1 MEKNRWSAAASF
13 NIRVLPFPR
22 ACIRI
27 FNMADDLLGGDD
39 AAFAG
44 EGDPAA
50 EFLARE
56 RDELGELGEEFG
68 GESGGGVV
76 G

>member
-1 MEKNRWSAAASF
+1 
-13 NIRVLPFPR
+13 
-22 ACIRI
+22 
-27 FNMADDLLGGDD
+27 MADDLLGGDD
-39 AAFAG
+39 TAFTG

-68 GESGGGVV
+68 EENGSGVV
-76 G
+76 SLNCVP